1 MRSTPASSTET
12 YSRLIRRARRAG
24 VTVPQPLGRS
34 LAAYLDL
41 LFLWNRKIN
50 LTSLTDPEEA
60 VDRLLLEPVIAA
72 KFLPTRRGVLIDIGS
87 GGGSP
92 AIPLKLTEPGLTLHM
107 VESKTRKAAFLH
119 EATRHLALGSVTIHT
134 ARFEE
139 LLTRPELHE
148 AADILTIR
156 AVRVDHKTLLGLQA
170 FVKPGG
176 TVLLFR
182 GPHREGETLAAPPPL
197 AWEAT
202 HPLSESLQ
210 SRLDIIKKL
219 R

>member
-1 MRSTPASSTET
+1 MRPTPAAAGDT
-12 YSRLIRRARRAG
+12 YARLLRRAKRLG
-24 VTVPQPLGRS
+24 VTIPTPLGRS

-50 LTSLTDPEEA
+50 LTALTDPEEA

-72 KFLPTRRGVLIDIGS
+72 RHLPTRTGVLMDVGS

-119 EATRHLALGSVTIHT
+119 EAVRQLALGSVTIHT

-139 LLTRPELHE
+139 LLSKPELHE
-148 AADILTIR
+148 AADTLTIR
-156 AVRVDHKTLLGLQA
+156 AVRVDQKALLGLQA

-176 TVLLFR
+176 SVLLFR
-182 GPHREGETLAAPPPL
+182 GPYREGEALKAPPPL
-197 AWEAT
+197 VWEAS
-202 HPLSESLQ
+202 HPLSDTLQ
-210 SRLDIIKKL
+210 SRLEVFRKV

>member
-1 MRSTPASSTET
+1 MRATPVGSSDTF
-12 YSRLIRRARRAG
+12 SRLIKRARRAG
-24 VTVPQPLGRS
+24 VTIPQPLGRS

-50 LTSLTDPEEA
+50 LTALTDPEEA
-60 VDRLLLEPVIAA
+60 VDRLLLEPVVAA
-72 KFLPTRRGVLIDIGS
+72 KYLPTRTGVLIDIGS

-92 AIPLKLTEPGLTLHM
+92 AIPLKLVEPGLTVHM

-119 EATRHLALGSVTIHT
+119 EAVRHLALGSITIHT

-148 AADILTIR
+148 AADVLTIR
-156 AVRVDHKTLLGLQA
+156 AVRVDHKALLGLQA
-170 FVKPGG
+170 FIKPGG
-176 TVLLFR
+176 AVLLFR
-182 GPHREGETLAAPPPL
+182 GPRREGETNAAPPPL
-197 AWEAT
+197 VWEAT
-202 HPLSESLQ
+202 HPLNETLQ
-210 SRLDIIKKL
+210 SRLDVFKKL